1 MLSELEIT
9 EEMLQEAEAIS
20 NMCDQQAQS
29 LGEGMC
35 KGGQCDSPSNSQN
48 PGQRMDQGQTRGMN
62 GGRAQGGNTA
72 KSKTPTATKI
82 EKAKAKAAG
91 GDIIARQLVENP
103 NPEVGESVMPSESN
117 GEAVDGGSGAAV
129 QEERV
134 PAHLKDAHKHYFG
147 TLKREIT
154 KKSGAAAGS
163 RSTTPSPS

>member
-1 MLSELEIT
+1 MAHLPE
-9 EEMLQEAEAIS
+9 
-20 NMCDQQAQS
+20 S
-29 LGEGMC
+29 L
-35 KGGQCDSPSNSQN
+35 NN
-48 PGQRMDQGQTRGMN
+48 
-62 GGRAQGGNTA
+62 
-72 KSKTPTATKI
+72 I

-163 RSTTPSPS
+163 N